1 LVIKMKIKQVFII
14 ALLALS
20 AADAAFAEFSCEGG
34 VGYKWKKGEAEKEEH
49 FGSYNSKGVTE
60 DEAKANLKKI
70 TDNALGSA
78 MSACREAHENLSGC
92 MTFRYKQLGSS
103 YDAMSFAVRKEM
115 DGAIKGDCEKAQGQC
130 LSAAAVDAKCVE
142 IKVVVQEEAAEAK
155 DGKDA
160 KKDGKKDGKK

>member
-1 LVIKMKIKQVFII
+1 MKIKQVFIVT
-14 ALLALS
+14 LLALS
-20 AADAAFAEFSCEGG
+20 TADAATAEFSCEGG
-34 VGYKWKKGEAEKEEH
+34 VGYKWKQGETERAEH
-49 FGSYNSKGVTE
+49 FGSYNAKGVSE

-70 TDNALGSA
+70 TDSAIGSA

-92 MTFRYKQLGSS
+92 MTLRYKQLGSS

-115 DGAIKGDCEKAQGQC
+115 DGAIKGDCEKVQGQC

-160 KKDGKKDGKK
+160 KKDGKKDAKKDGKK